1 MHSNL
6 IKSYLHLPIINLV
19 RHQIHTAHL
28 LIIITII
35 NFLVLLSK
43 YWLIAELLNVADL
56 VMLREAVITI
66 SFVDCNLELYALILP
81 RDVHHS

>member
-1 MHSNL
+1 MHPNL
-6 IKSYLHLPIINLV
+6 IKSYLHLPIIHLV
-19 RHQIHTAHL
+19 RHQIHTAHP
-28 LIIITII
+28 LIIITINI
-35 NFLVLLSK
+35 IALLSK